1 MEYTQQQK
9 QDAADARHLL
19 EAAIQKLP
27 NSYIRPISNIISD
40 IGQEIFKGEPFGDK
54 LYDAWKAANMPL
66 PPVPPE
72 DRILIEGQEPKP
84 PRI

>member
-1 MEYTQQQK
+1 MKYTQQQK

-40 IGQEIFKGEPFGDK
+40 IGQEIFKGEPFGDPI
-54 LYDAWKAANMPL
+54 YDAWKAANVSPTPAL
-66 PPVPPE
+66 PE
-72 DRILIEGQEPKP
+72 DRVLIEGQEPNP